1 MTDSFGHSFGRVPE
15 PEFMEDPAQAR
26 AYSEADFAAP
36 HDAVV
41 ADLLARH
48 PSLRAGAPRIIDLG
62 CGPADVLARYASAL
76 PNATFVGIDGGP
88 VMLGL
93 GRERV
98 ERLGLTDRVEL
109 VHLHLPASDDDL
121 ARLGRFD
128 AVVSNSLLHHLDD
141 PAVLWSTVRA
151 FGAPGAAVHVF
162 DLRRPADDATVDA
175 LVMQYAAGEP
185 EVLVEDFRA
194 SLRAAYRPDEI
205 RAQLAAAG
213 LDDQLAVEAIGDRH
227 LVVTGRLV

>member
-1 MTDSFGHSFGRVPE
+1 MTASFGRVPE
-15 PEFMEDPAQAR
+15 PELMEDPAQAR
-26 AYSEADFAAP
+26 AYSDADFAAP

-48 PSLRAGAPRIIDLG
+48 PSLRAGAPRVVDLG
-62 CGPADVLARYASAL
+62 CGPADVLARYAAAL
-76 PNATFVGIDGGP
+76 PAATFVGVDAGP

-98 ERLGLTDRVEL
+98 ARLGLTERVEL
-109 VHLHLPASDDDL
+109 VELRLPAGADDL
-121 ARLGRFD
+121 ASLGRFD

-151 FGAPGAAVHVF
+151 LAAPGAVLHVF

-175 LVMQYAAGEP
+175 LVTRYATGEP
-185 EVLVEDFRA
+185 AVLRDDFRA
-194 SLRAAYRPDEI
+194 SLRAAYRVDEVEV
-205 RAQLAAAG
+205 QLADAG
-213 LDDQLAVEAIGDRH
+213 LADALTVEAIGDRH
-227 LVVTGRLV
+227 LVVTGVLA